1 MKRTLLVSG
10 RGMNMNGLRA
20 VFPRLRCLNIL
31 MMGVLL
37 LRRILLFRLMMGGLR
52 LLVERGCCLMVVRG
66 NREGGITEVL
76 YEHKSWP

>member
-1 MKRTLLVSG
+1 
-10 RGMNMNGLRA
+10 
-20 VFPRLRCLNIL
+20 
-31 MMGVLL
+31 
-37 LRRILLFRLMMGGLR
+37 LMMGGLR

>member
-1 MKRTLLVSG
+1 
-10 RGMNMNGLRA
+10 MNGLRA